1 MASEADDIAQAVLD
15 QFRKLPAKRKPA
27 VRDNGLREWVPLSGI
42 VVRGP
47 NFFKCVALATG
58 MKCLPAAKLSQ
69 ANGVA
74 IHDWHAEVLVIR
86 AFNRFL
92 LDECRRL
99 AQDPAAE
106 SEFLRRRV
114 AAELSPTISAAEPW
128 HGQPFAWRDELT
140 LHMYCSEA
148 PCGDASMELIM
159 SSQEDATPW
168 ENPPTFSSPSPSPH
182 HHHHQ
187 QQQQPLQQQQQQQ
200 QQQGQRPSQE
210 EEAHLLL
217 GRGYF
222 SHLGIVRRKPARAD
236 APPTLSKSCSDKLA
250 LRQCVSLLSSPTA
263 LLVSPRGVYLSTLV
277 LPASQH
283 VEGACVRCFSGNDGG
298 GGESSGG
305 SGSGS
310 DGRIAGRM
318 APLRGKTWQ
327 GTGYEFREMSISAT
341 EREFEYSRRRILAAA
356 AAAAAATG
364 GEEEEAVA
372 KVKLAASNLA
382 VAWTKDGEVDEG
394 LVGGVL
400 QGRKAFDLRGA
411 SAASR
416 RRLWSRAAEVAAL
429 LGPEHAEIRGA
440 LAKATY
446 GEVKES
452 EALEGRRRVK
462 EEVRREALKG
472 WVRNTGDEG
481 FSLVNQAAS
490 AVCGRHSLTA
500 RHRHDR
506 ESQQAA

>member
-1 MASEADDIAQAVLD
+1 MASEADDIAQTVLD

-47 NFFKCVALATG
+47 NFSKCVALATG

-99 AQDPAAE
+99 VRDPAAE
-106 SEFLRRRV
+106 SAFLRRRT
-114 AAELSPTISAAEPW
+114 AAELSPTTSPPGSW
-128 HGQPFAWRDELT
+128 HRQPFAWREELT

-168 ENPPTFSSPSPSPH
+168 EIPPTPSSSSLSPSPSPQ
-182 HHHHQ
+182 Q
-187 QQQQPLQQQQQQQ
+187 QQQQPQP
-200 QQQGQRPSQE
+200 PSQE
-210 EEAHLLL
+210 QTPLLL

-222 SHLGIVRRKPARAD
+222 SRLGIVRRKPARAD
-236 APPTLSKSCSDKLA
+236 APQTLSKSCSDKLA
-250 LRQCVSLLSSPTA
+250 LRQCVSLLSCPTA

-277 LPASQH
+277 LPASQR
-283 VEGACVRCFSGNDGG
+283 VEGACVRCFSASSSSSSPVGGTSGNGDGSRDDDG
-298 GGESSGG
+298 
-305 SGSGS
+305 

-318 APLRGKTWQ
+318 APLKDKTWQ
-327 GTGYEFREMSISAT
+327 GTGYGFHEMKISAT
-341 EREFEYSRRRILAAA
+341 EREFEFSRRGILASVA
-356 AAAAAATG
+356 G
-364 GEEEEAVA
+364 GEEAKA
-372 KVKLAASNLA
+372 KVKLTANNLA
-382 VAWTKDGEVDEG
+382 VAWTKDGEVNEG

-400 QGRKAFDLRGA
+400 QGRKAFDVRGA
-411 SAASR
+411 SATSR
-416 RRLWSRAAEVAAL
+416 RRMWSAAAEVAAL
-429 LGPEHAEIRGA
+429 LGPGHAEIAGV
-440 LAKATY
+440 LAKTTY
-446 GEVKES
+446 GEVKKS
-452 EALEGRRRVK
+452 DLLEGRRRVK

-472 WVRNTGDEG
+472 WVRNIGDEG
-481 FSLVNQAAS
+481 FSL
-490 AVCGRHSLTA
+490 
-500 RHRHDR
+500 
-506 ESQQAA
+506 